1 MLSQNLTSTAPR
13 YEYKMAQLPQTF
25 WFKQDTG
32 KEVALYLEGLAK
44 QYGAQGWE
52 FYRIDSVGVAVPAGC
67 LAKLLGAQVESV
79 RHYNVVTFRR
89 PIQSQS

>member
-1 MLSQNLTSTAPR
+1 MSSQNYIPTIPR
-13 YEYKMAQLPQTF
+13 YEYKMVQLPQTF

-44 QYGAQGWE
+44 QYGTQGWE
-52 FYRIDSVGVAVPAGC
+52 FYRIVGVAVPAGC
-67 LAKLLGAQVESV
+67 LAKLLGSQVESM

-89 PIQSQS
+89 PIQSQN